1 MSKVTEYA
9 KAIKSGE
16 ITANKWVKLAANR
29 HLKDLK
35 EKKWLFDESK
45 AKQVF
50 RFFEIL
56 RHTKGE
62 MAGQPFKL
70 EDWQKFIIGSIFGWV
85 DEYGRRRYR
94 RAYIEIGRKNGKTTL
109 AAGVALYGLLV
120 DDEEAP
126 EIYTAATKLDQAA
139 ICYEE
144 AFRMCENEYLQGE
157 ITAKFNSHN
166 NRTIVA
172 GNGKMKPLSSEH
184 KTLDGLNPH
193 YAIIDEYHAHPND
206 ELYNV
211 IRNGMGARAQPLL
224 FTITTAGF
232 NRESACYKH
241 REYCQKV
248 LEGQIEDD
256 RLFAIMYSLDAGDE
270 WTDEKNWIKANPN
283 YGISVNPDHVIQ
295 QLSEAKEIKSKEV
308 EFRTKLLNEW
318 TDSAI
323 TWIADSTWKQGAKEV
338 EVVAGA
344 KCWAGL
350 DLASSKDFSAACR
363 VFETT
368 RGIEAEFKFWLP
380 EEAVKE
386 RKDGAGDSIR
396 KWVDMGYIV
405 ATPGNVTD
413 YDYIKRDL
421 LEWFEDYELQTFNYD
436 RYNST
441 QLVINLMNEGL
452 PMNAYSQGIISMNT
466 PVREIERLAGRGQ
479 LIHGGNPVMN
489 WMISNVMLK
498 SDSGGNVKIDKERSS
513 AKVDGPVAL
522 AMALAGYLDEQ
533 REDKSEW
540 FEPIYL

>member
-1 MSKVTEYA
+1 
-9 KAIKSGE
+9 
-16 ITANKWVKLAANR
+16 
-29 HLKDLK
+29 
-35 EKKWLFDESK
+35 
-45 AKQVF
+45 
-50 RFFEIL
+50 
-56 RHTKGE
+56 
-62 MAGQPFKL
+62 
-70 EDWQKFIIGSIFGWV
+70 
-85 DEYGRRRYR
+85 
-94 RAYIEIGRKNGKTTL
+94 
-109 AAGVALYGLLV
+109 LYGLLV

-144 AFRMCENEYLQGE
+144 AFRMCDNEYLQGE

-211 IRNGMGARAQPLL
+211 IRNGMGARSQPLL

-270 WTDEKNWIKANPN
+270 WTDEKNWVKANPN

-323 TWIADSTWKQGAKEV
+323 TWIADSTWKQGAKAV
-338 EVVAGA
+338 EVVSGA

>member
-144 AFRMCENEYLQGE
+144 AFRMCDNEYLQGE

-248 LEGQIEDD
+248 LEGQIEDE

-323 TWIADSTWKQGAKEV
+323 TWIADSTWKQGSKDV